1 MIKKIFLFFLCGG
14 LLVSYFPTNL
24 YSCVLC
30 SRSESVRPSMG
41 EEAPHPNLL
50 KSGPNHLQ
58 ERRYG
63 SAEDFL
69 ADRIKKISVQ
79 ESPSCPAP
87 ADNSS
92 LLLERAGGCFSDCF
106 LNPFG
111 SEECDACRTS
121 ASDPMP
127 EWTTTEKILWSIGSL
142 LLAGAVIWLSSKL
155 NQGSNCASAACSGYY
170 GTDPYGY
177 YSNPYYGGGS
187 FYGSVMLKTRPI
199 KAVKVK

>member
-30 SRSESVRPSMG
+30 SRSE
-41 EEAPHPNLL
+41 
-50 KSGPNHLQ
+50 SGPNHLQ

-87 ADNSS
+87 TDDSS
-92 LLLERAGGCFSDCF
+92 LLSERAGGCFSDCF

-127 EWTTTEKILWSIGSL
+127 EWTTREKILWSIGSL
-142 LLAGAVIWLSSKL
+142 LLAGAVILLSSKL

-199 KAVKVK
+199 KAIKVK